1 MNASVQRMVRDASPD
16 TRYQIERLLRQDADD
31 RAWAEQLGPAYRQGD
46 VARLL
51 GKSRQAV
58 SADSSPLRLEMR
70 DGEIGYPVF
79 QFDGRRK
86 LPGIPEVIDIL
97 APVVASPWTIAS
109 WLKSTAADLE
119 GRAPVKALRD
129 GNIEAVTASAR
140 RAGPAWNAGLRS
152 AGPAQFG
159 ATAGGPSTPA
169 LPTTHAASFAPSHCS
184 TSTAPIPQ
192 AMAGPGTTERNP

>member
-1 MNASVQRMVRDASPD
+1 MNASVQRLVRDASPD

-58 SADSSPLRLEMR
+58 SADSGLLRLEMR

-86 LPGIPEVIDIL
+86 LPGIRDVIGIL
-97 APVVASPWTIAS
+97 GPVVASPWTLAS
-109 WLKSTAADLE
+109 WLTSPNSDLHS
-119 GRAPVKALRD
+119 RAPVQALRD
-129 GNIEAVTASAR
+129 GNTETVTAAAR
-140 RAGPAWNAGLRS
+140 
-152 AGPAQFG
+152 Q
-159 ATAGGPSTPA
+159 TAEA
-169 LPTTHAASFAPSHCS
+169 LA
-184 TSTAPIPQ
+184 
-192 AMAGPGTTERNP
+192 R

>member
-1 MNASVQRMVRDASPD
+1 MSASMQRLVRDASPD

-58 SADSSPLRLEMR
+58 SADNGLLRLEMR

-86 LPGIPEVIDIL
+86 LPGISEVIDIL
-97 APVVASPWTIAS
+97 GPVVASPWTIAS
-109 WLKSTAADLE
+109 WLTSPAADLE
-119 GRAPVKALRD
+119 DRAPVKALRD

-140 RAGPAWNAGLRS
+140 R
-152 AGPAQFG
+152 
-159 ATAGGPSTPA
+159 TAEA
-169 LPTTHAASFAPSHCS
+169 LAH
-184 TSTAPIPQ
+184 
-192 AMAGPGTTERNP
+192 

>member
-1 MNASVQRMVRDASPD
+1 MQRLVRDASPD

-58 SADSSPLRLEMR
+58 SADSGLLRLEMR

-86 LPGIPEVIDIL
+86 LAGIRDVIGIL
-97 APVVASPWTIAS
+97 GPVVASPWTLAS
-109 WLKSTAADLE
+109 WLTSPNSYLDN
-119 GRAPVKALRD
+119 RAPVQALRD
-129 GNIEAVTASAR
+129 GNTEALAR
-140 RAGPAWNAGLRS
+140 
-152 AGPAQFG
+152 
-159 ATAGGPSTPA
+159 
-169 LPTTHAASFAPSHCS
+169 
-184 TSTAPIPQ
+184 
-192 AMAGPGTTERNP
+192 

>member
-58 SADSSPLRLEMR
+58 SADSSLLRLEMR

-79 QFDGRRK
+79 QFDGRRA
-86 LPGIPEVIDIL
+86 LPGIREMIAIL
-97 APVVASPWTIAS
+97 GPVAASPWTVAS
-109 WLKSTAADLE
+109 WLTSASTILD
-119 GRAPVKALRD
+119 GRTPIQALRD
-129 GNIEAVTASAR
+129 GHIEAVTAAAR
-140 RAGPAWNAGLRS
+140 QAAE
-152 AGPAQFG
+152 
-159 ATAGGPSTPA
+159 A
-169 LPTTHAASFAPSHCS
+169 L
-184 TSTAPIPQ
+184 
-192 AMAGPGTTERNP
+192 GR

>member
-1 MNASVQRMVRDASPD
+1 MNASMQHMVRDASPD

-58 SADSSPLRLEMR
+58 SADSGLLRLEMR

-86 LPGIPEVIDIL
+86 LPGIREVIGIL
-97 APVVASPWTIAS
+97 GPVVASPWTLAS
-109 WLKSTAADLE
+109 WLTSPNSDLDN
-119 GRAPVKALRD
+119 RAPVQALRN
-129 GNIEAVTASAR
+129 GNTETVTAAAR
-140 RAGPAWNAGLRS
+140 
-152 AGPAQFG
+152 Q
-159 ATAGGPSTPA
+159 TAEA
-169 LPTTHAASFAPSHCS
+169 LA
-184 TSTAPIPQ
+184 
-192 AMAGPGTTERNP
+192 R